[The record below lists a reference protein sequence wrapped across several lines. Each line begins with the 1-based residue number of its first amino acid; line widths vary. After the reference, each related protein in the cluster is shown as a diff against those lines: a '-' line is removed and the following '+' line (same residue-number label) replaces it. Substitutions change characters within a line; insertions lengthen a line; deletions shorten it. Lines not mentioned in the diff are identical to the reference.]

1 MKEGTLVGFRIIIDA
16 DGVLMTEETE
26 LPDEYIS
33 KVFKEKESQVLIRA
47 AIRAFKETIGDM
59 HSKLETEVDAIN
71 RAC

>member
-1 MKEGTLVGFRIIIDA
+1 MKEGTLIGFRIIIDA
-16 DGVLMTEETE
+16 NGVLMTEETE
-26 LPDEYIS
+26 LPDEYIP

-47 AIRAFKETIGDM
+47 AIRAFKETLGNM

>member
-1 MKEGTLVGFRIIIDA
+1 MKEGTLIGFRIIIDA
-16 DGVLMTEETE
+16 NGVLMTEETE

-47 AIRAFKETIGDM
+47 AIRAFKETLGNM